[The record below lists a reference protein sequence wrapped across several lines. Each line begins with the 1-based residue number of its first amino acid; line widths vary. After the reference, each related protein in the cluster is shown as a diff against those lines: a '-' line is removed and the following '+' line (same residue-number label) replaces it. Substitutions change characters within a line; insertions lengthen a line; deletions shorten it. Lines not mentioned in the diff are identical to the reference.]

1 MLLDKMKVIA
11 KRSIAKGVDD
21 MVMEI
26 QCFCCKHPLS
36 VTIEEVRNSSS
47 VYCTNCEIWLPLWEK
62 EGIFQGLH
70 DVAVSVD
77 IAIEASSS
85 QAVP

>member
-1 MLLDKMKVIA
+1 MKVIA
-11 KRSIAKGVDD
+11 NQSIAKGVDE
-21 MVMEI
+21 MVIEI
-26 QCFCCKHPLS
+26 QCFRCKHPLS
-36 VTIEEVRNSSS
+36 VTIEEVRKSSS
-47 VYCTNCEIWLPLWEK
+47 VHCINCEIWLPLWDN
-62 EGIFQGLH
+62 EGIFKGLY